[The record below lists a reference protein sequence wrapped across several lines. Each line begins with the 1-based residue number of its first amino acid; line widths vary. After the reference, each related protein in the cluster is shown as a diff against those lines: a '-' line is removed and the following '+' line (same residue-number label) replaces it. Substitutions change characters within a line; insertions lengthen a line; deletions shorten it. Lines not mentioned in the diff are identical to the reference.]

1 MRNIKF
7 VIKKSKLKNIA
18 GGLNID
24 GMIVMDGDEP
34 AKLEKY
40 YELWGKTMCY
50 EKIAYDKHKQETIDI
65 SELISTEE
73 AYSRLKL
80 RPDAYLTKKI

>member
-1 MRNIKF
+1 MGNIKF

-24 GMIVMDGDEP
+24 NMVVMEGNEL
-34 AKLEKY
+34 AKPEKY

-50 EKIAYDKHKQETIDI
+50 EKIAYDRHKQGTIDI
-65 SELISTEE
+65 SELISIEE
-73 AYSRLKL
+73 AGFRLKS
-80 RPDAYLTKKI
+80 RTESYLTKKI